1 MKPFRLFIIGLLG
14 LGLVFLASSAF
25 RKRHNP
31 TSKPFTLVSAIY
43 EVGSDGKQELKSI
56 STKFVR
62 TSVAWKE
69 VTANKMPLQAH
80 QTIAKD
86 GSIYEIVNGK
96 LEWLSNTAPY
106 EEPTVPPTEY
116 YEDFVRTEKL
126 FGLTAYVTHMDMG
139 PDRYEE
145 EWHTLETG
153 AIPLRIH
160 LSLQGG
166 KSQIITEPISL
177 TFGDIPDSVLE
188 GPDLPISFDRINTL
202 LKAAEKAGQ
211 HEYVDQTK
219 ATIEEEKKKNQR

>member
-1 MKPFRLFIIGLLG
+1 MKPFKYFITGLLG
-14 LGLVFLASSAF
+14 LGLVFIALTAF
-25 RKRHNP
+25 RTRHPP
-31 TSKPFTLVSAIY
+31 TSKPFTLVSALY
-43 EVGSDGKQELKSI
+43 EIGKDGKQALKSI

-62 TSVAWKE
+62 TSVVWKE
-69 VTANKMPLQAH
+69 VVVNKKTQQAY

-86 GSIYEIVNGK
+86 GSIYEVVNGK

-106 EEPTVPPTEY
+106 VELTVPPTEY

-139 PDRYEE
+139 NDGYEE

-153 AIPLRIH
+153 AIPLRTH
-160 LSLQGG
+160 LNLHGG
-166 KSQIITEPISL
+166 KSQVITEPISL

-188 GPDLPISFDRINTL
+188 GPDLPISFDRINML

-211 HEYVDQTK
+211 HEYADQTR
-219 ATIEEEKKKNQR
+219 ATIEEEKKKNQK